1 MFDLLIAEEANCI
14 GKNSNAFR
22 AISDDDQI
30 RSKKRLFLS
39 ATPIKDFDVGFGE
52 IDLPTWIFALII
64 FLTFFVFMAVLIS
77 TTKLI
82 QSLVNN
88 SD

>member
-1 MFDLLIAEEANCI
+1 MSLYY
-14 GKNSNAFR
+14 
-22 AISDDDQI
+22 
-30 RSKKRLFLS
+30 LFIVS
-39 ATPIKDFDVGFGE
+39 FGE
-52 IDLPTWIFALII
+52 IDIPSYIFALII
-64 FLTFFVFMAVLIS
+64 FLSFFVFSAVLIS